1 MPIAPLLVGCAYPTS
16 VATMHVLIPALHRPT
31 KPTGVCRHAVN
42 LAQCLAATADVTRV
56 TLVIGTWQR
65 DYFNDAFQLDSP
77 KIQLVNVDIKNSS
90 LARNR
95 WFLFGL
101 PQLANQL
108 QPHMIHMSFPF
119 PFIRQWFKSPIV
131 ATIHDL
137 YPYEC
142 PENFGYPR
150 VWFNQLFL
158 QQCIR
163 NSDGLTCVSKCTLG
177 DLKNY
182 FPRVTHTKK
191 TAVVYNI
198 VDFDN
203 IDAQLPTQL
212 KRDDHFLM
220 TVAQHRKNKNLNLL
234 IRAYGDLCRHEQFQ
248 AKLLIIGSS
257 GPETEHLTGLV
268 TELNLEKRVLFLSGL
283 SDGELRWLYERA
295 ALFVIPSATEGFCL
309 PLVEALT
316 LACPAVC
323 SDIPIFREVGS
334 SQCHYFSLDY
344 PGQLAETIATA
355 LTESPRQTQ
364 TRDNRFSKSTIS
376 QQLLDFYRLF

>member
-1 MPIAPLLVGCAYPTS
+1 MGRANPTLR
-16 VATMHVLIPALHRPT
+16 VTMHVLIPALHRPT

-42 LAQCLAATADVTRV
+42 LAQCLAATAEVTRV

-65 DYFNDAFQLDSP
+65 DYFHDVFQLDSP
-77 KIQLVNVDIKNSS
+77 KIQLVDVDINNSS

-119 PFIRQWFKSPIV
+119 PFVRQWFKSPIV
-131 ATIHDL
+131 STIHDL

-182 FPRVTHTKK
+182 FPEVMHTKK
-191 TAVVYNI
+191 TAVVYNV
-198 VDFDN
+198 VDFES
-203 IDAQLPTQL
+203 ISAQVPNQVEVG
-212 KRDDHFLM
+212 DDFLM
-220 TVAQHRKNKNLNLL
+220 TVAQHRKNKNLDLL
-234 IRAYGDLCRHEQFQ
+234 IRAYGTLRGRHQLQ

-257 GPETEHLTGLV
+257 GPETESLTQLV
-268 TELNLEKRVLFLSGL
+268 TELNLEHQVLFLSGL
-283 SDGELRWLYERA
+283 SDGELRWLYEHA
-295 ALFVIPSATEGFCL
+295 LLFVIPSATEGFCL

-334 SQCHYFSLDY
+334 SQCHYFSLDQ
-344 PGQLAETIATA
+344 PGQLADTMATA
-355 LTESPRQTQ
+355 LTKTSRQNQ